1 MSLKHGV
8 QQKRSTLK
16 SHLSNNKHVTSSEV
30 EKRPKCL
37 DSARHDI
44 KLITMKI
51 LAFVL
56 ICFQVSFVNAKVK
69 EDSLKS
75 SPDSYRDN
83 INDPRN
89 PNCPCHKYQK
99 LADEEYRKLLGKEIK
114 LKPEENKNDF
124 NNSLG
129 GGSNL
134 NSNNKTSAKKF
145 HSLKRLH
152 SLFNFKKKKSSKR
165 RKVRRLRRDN
175 TSCYHF

>member
-1 MSLKHGV
+1 
-8 QQKRSTLK
+8 
-16 SHLSNNKHVTSSEV
+16 
-30 EKRPKCL
+30 
-37 DSARHDI
+37 
-44 KLITMKI
+44 MKI

-114 LKPEENKNDF
+114 LKPDENKNDF
-124 NNSLG
+124 SNSLA
-129 GGSNL
+129 GGSDL
-134 NSNNKTSAKKF
+134 NSKTTICTKKINSIKRK
-145 HSLKRLH
+145 HSF
-152 SLFNFKKKKSSKR
+152 FNFKKKKSSKR
-165 RKVRRLRRDN
+165 RKARRLRRDN